1 MADQDR
7 PYDIDVSFVHPI
19 TKKEVKYKMRLSVW
33 MLDMNLQKKC
43 LTPQGGIDATAL
55 WIARLLDTVE
65 GLDDSTVRKL
75 DQPTGSYLVDEWVRK
90 NDATF
95 LGQNQTIDTSK
106 IFMT

>member
-7 PYDIDVSFVHPI
+7 PYNIDVSFVHPL
-19 TKKEVKYKMRLSVW
+19 TQKEVKYKMRLSVW
-33 MLDMNLQKKC
+33 FLDMNLQKKC
-43 LTPQGGIDATAL
+43 VTPQGEIDPPTL
-55 WIARLLDTVE
+55 WIGRLLDTVE
-65 GLDDSTVRKL
+65 GLDDPTIRKL
-75 DQPTGSYLVDEWVRK
+75 DQPTVSYLVDEWVRK